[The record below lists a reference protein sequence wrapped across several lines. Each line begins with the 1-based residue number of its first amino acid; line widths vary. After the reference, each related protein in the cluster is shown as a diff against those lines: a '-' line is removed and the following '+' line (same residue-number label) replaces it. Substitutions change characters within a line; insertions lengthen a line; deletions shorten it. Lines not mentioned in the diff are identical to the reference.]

1 MLMDPKVW
9 GDPDTFRPERF
20 LSNEAE
26 SLPNPLVVIFGF
38 GMRYVV
44 LTARLPLLL
53 ITVWDR
59 VCPGMYLADR
69 TGFHIAAKTVA
80 AFDITPVPGKDRPR
94 PELVEYTDAAFRRV
108 PLSGYIKVFL
118 ITLVDCL
125 SDLNVTLFLG
135 TLAPWGY

>member
-9 GDPDTFRPERF
+9 GDPGTFRPERF
-20 LSNEAE
+20 LSSEAG

-38 GMRYVV
+38 GRRHV
-44 LTARLPLLL
+44 LLTVRFLISL

-80 AFDITPVPGKDRPR
+80 AFDIAPLSGKDRPK
-94 PELVEYTDAAFRRV
+94 PELAEYTDTSFRRV
-108 PLSGYIKVFL
+108 FPSQTISRRF
-118 ITLVDCL
+118 
-125 SDLNVTLFLG
+125 
-135 TLAPWGY
+135 